1 MLACNLHLLGQALPA
16 RASTPLTHGNHM
28 ISKERNMLK
37 QQQKG
42 FTLIELMI
50 VIAIIGIL
58 AALALPA
65 YQTYAKKAKFSE
77 VVMATT
83 AVKSAIDI
91 CYQTKGSMEACQPD
105 NGTTGSKSVLAAET
119 NAVSGSHVLSVA
131 AAYDGTTTPPSLTIT
146 ATGEQP
152 VDGETYILVGTDGG
166 TGSLSWDLDTV
177 NSSCLGSGLCDER
190 G

>member
-1 MLACNLHLLGQALPA
+1 MLQKM
-16 RASTPLTHGNHM
+16 RGN
-28 ISKERNMLK
+28 N
-37 QQQKG
+37 QKG

-83 AVKSAIDI
+83 AVKSAIDL
-91 CYQTKGSMEACQPD
+91 CYQT
-105 NGTTGSKSVLAAET
+105 TGNLEQCAISNTVANAAE
-119 NAVSGSHVLSVA
+119 NAKVGKHVDRVEVVA
-131 AAYDGTTTPPSLTIT
+131 GNGETVET
-146 ATGEQP
+146 AVEVQAFGATP
-152 VDGETYILVGTDGG
+152 VDELTYILLATDLKDATTQLQSGAL
-166 TGSLSWDLDTV
+166 TWTISDT
-177 NSSCLGSGLCDER
+177 SSCIGAGLCDKPADPDAATAAS

>member
-1 MLACNLHLLGQALPA
+1 MSL
-16 RASTPLTHGNHM
+16 
-28 ISKERNMLK
+28 

-91 CYQTKGSMEACQPD
+91 CYQTKGSMEACQPHD
-105 NGTTGSKSVLAAET
+105 GNNGSKSVLAAET
-119 NAVSGSHVLSVA
+119 NALSGAHVLSVD
-131 AAYDGTTTPPSLTIT
+131 AAYDSTTTPPSLSIT
-146 ATGEQP
+146 AKGQQP

-166 TGSLSWDLDTV
+166 TGSLSWDLDTA
-177 NSSCLGSGLCDER
+177 STCLVSGLCDER